1 MAYRR
6 RQAAT
11 RPSTFEVFQSSD
23 DDGSSSPSP
32 SLAAQAIRGSSAG
45 RSSSLSSAY
54 GEHAIGASRG
64 AFNRSKTM
72 SSDRDSTVI
81 HKPTMG
87 GNSDEATKS
96 EGIWGALTRKARSIL
111 QEEGAA
117 DEERGSGRQHLQN
130 ISIPSRDDHQSPDGV
145 QKRIGMLTSSLN
157 YIGNALEE
165 GLNKVEHRTA
175 DIIQE
180 TKKLNIRRKK
190 DGGSQTQVNTI
201 SPASP
206 QARATDYETQLK
218 ASRNV
223 ANAMAAK
230 AKLLLRELKTVK
242 ADLAF
247 AKERCAQL
255 EDENKVLRESRDKG
269 DHHDDDDLNFRSG
282 CSWRRCSQ
290 RRPVWRTRTLSMPG
304 KIASCERLSSTTNSP
319 CRMSSIST
327 RASRRSLRSTRQ
339 CKCRHHHHRTSHP
352 PSLSLFP
359 LLQWH
364 SALISGAE
372 KVLPCPQSLQPILGL
387 YEQGEL
393 PCRQQ

>member
-130 ISIPSRDDHQSPDGV
+130 ISIPSRDDHQPCQSPDGV

-269 DHHDDDDLNFRSG
+269 DHHDDDDLVRLQLETLLAEKARLAHENSVYARENRFLREIVEYHQLTMQDVVYLDEGIEEVTEVYPSVQVP
-282 CSWRRCSQ
+282 SSPPSDEPSSL
-290 RRPVWRTRTLSMPG
+290 PVPVPPPSM
-304 KIASCERLSSTTNSP
+304 ALSSD
-319 CRMSSIST
+319 
-327 RASRRSLRSTRQ
+327 
-339 CKCRHHHHRTSHP
+339 
-352 PSLSLFP
+352 
-359 LLQWH
+359 
-364 SALISGAE
+364 
-372 KVLPCPQSLQPILGL
+372 
-387 YEQGEL
+387 
-393 PCRQQ
+393 